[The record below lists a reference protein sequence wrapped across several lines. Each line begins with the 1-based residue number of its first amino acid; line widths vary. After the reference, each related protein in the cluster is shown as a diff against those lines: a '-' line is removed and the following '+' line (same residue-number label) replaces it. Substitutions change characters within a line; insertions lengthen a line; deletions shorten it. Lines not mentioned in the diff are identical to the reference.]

1 MIEQRE
7 QTPIAEA
14 IPAPIGPGGQLTPM
28 SMREVLRIPVMRR
41 LWYAQIVSVFG
52 DFLAL
57 FAVILVMTFN
67 LHATPQQITGIQIAY
82 MGPIAILGILSGVF
96 VDRWPV
102 KITLVSSD
110 FIRAGLCFGLIAVHS
125 VWGYYIS
132 LAAISVVSSF
142 FSPAQG
148 VAVRSAVPWHGQG
161 ASQAL
166 MQQVMMGM
174 RIVGGPLATILV
186 HYLGP
191 RFCYSVDS
199 LSFIASGTLIATL
212 AITLP
217 GKSAVVTAAT
227 PREGSAV
234 VLNEPTG
241 LRRIGADM
249 QQGISFIVHHAALLF
264 VILALASGMF
274 VLGCF
279 GPLIAVYV
287 RDILH
292 APETT
297 FGKTSPMIPL
307 GMVLGMNLIMKLAKT
322 RKATELVYFGLGGIG
337 IGTLLLALFPH
348 LYATIPGLAIIG
360 FAAAAIIIPAQT
372 LIAQET
378 PPPMMGRVGSTV
390 MSAIF
395 TAQILGLILSGILTE
410 HTSVRRVFALCT
422 AMLVVLMIVGKL
434 FMEPKDPAPKD
445 PLIAAT

>member
-1 MIEQRE
+1 MS
-7 QTPIAEA
+7 TA
-14 IPAPIGPGGQLTPM
+14 APITDQPKLAPLTM
-28 SMREVLRIPVMRR
+28 GEVLRIPLMRR
-41 LWYAQIVSVFG
+41 LWFAQIVSVFG

-57 FAVILVMTFN
+57 FAVIIVMTFN
-67 LHATPQQITGIQIAY
+67 LHATPQQITGVQIAY
-82 MGPIAILGILSGVF
+82 MGPIALLGILSGVF

-102 KITLVSSD
+102 KLTLVSSD
-110 FIRAGLCFGLIAVHS
+110 FIRAALCLGLIAVHS
-125 VWGYYIS
+125 VWGFYVV

-148 VAVRSAVPWHGQG
+148 VAVRSAVPLHGQG

-174 RIVGGPLATILV
+174 RIVGGPLATTLV

-199 LSFIASGTLIATL
+199 LSFIASGTLIASL

-217 GKSAVVTAAT
+217 RTAAAAQA
-227 PREGSAV
+227 PHGSAIEEE
-234 VLNEPTG
+234 LTG
-241 LRRIGADM
+241 LRRIGNDM
-249 QQGISFIVHHAALLF
+249 KQGISFIVHHAALLF
-264 VILALASGMF
+264 VILSLASGMF

-292 APETT
+292 APEST

-307 GMVLGMNLIMKLAKT
+307 GMVLGMNLIMKLAKSK
-322 RKATELVYFGLGGIG
+322 KAATLVYYGLGGIG
-337 IGTLLLALFPH
+337 VGTLLLALIPH
-348 LYATIPGLAIIG
+348 LYAMIPGLFIIG
-360 FAAAAIIIPAQT
+360 FAAAAIIVPAQT

-378 PPPMMGRVGSTV
+378 PPHMMGRVGSTV

-395 TAQILGLILSGILTE
+395 TAQILGLILSGILTQ
-410 HTSVRRVFALCT
+410 HISVRGVFALCT
-422 AMLVVLMIVGKL
+422 AMLVILILAGKL
-434 FMEPKDPAPKD
+434 WMEPDHHPAPS
-445 PLIAAT
+445 A

>member
-1 MIEQRE
+1 M
-7 QTPIAEA
+7 P
-14 IPAPIGPGGQLTPM
+14 LTM
-28 SMREVLRIPVMRR
+28 GEVLRIPVMRR

-57 FAVILVMTFN
+57 FAVIIVMTFN
-67 LHATPQQITGIQIAY
+67 LHSTPQQITGVQIAY
-82 MGPIAILGILSGVF
+82 MGPIALLGILSGVF

-102 KITLVSSD
+102 KLTLVSSD
-110 FIRAGLCFGLIAVHS
+110 FIRAALCLGLIAVHS
-125 VWGYYIS
+125 VWGFYVV

-148 VAVRSAVPWHGQG
+148 VAVRSAVPLHGQG

-174 RIVGGPLATILV
+174 RIVGGPLAATLV

-199 LSFIASGTLIATL
+199 LSFIASGTLIASL
-212 AITLP
+212 AITMP
-217 GKSAVVTAAT
+217 KSAAAAQA
-227 PREGSAV
+227 PRDSAIEEE
-234 VLNEPTG
+234 LTG
-241 LRRIGADM
+241 LRRIGGDM
-249 QQGISFIVHHAALLF
+249 KQGISFIVHHAALFF
-264 VILALASGMF
+264 VILSLASGMF

-307 GMVLGMNLIMKLAKT
+307 GMVLGMNLIMKLAKS
-322 RKATELVYFGLGGIG
+322 KKLATLVYYGLGGIG
-337 IGTLLLALFPH
+337 VGTLLLALFPH
-348 LYATIPGLAIIG
+348 LYATIPGLFIIG
-360 FAAAAIIIPAQT
+360 FAAAAIIVPAQT

-378 PPPMMGRVGSTV
+378 PPAMMGRVGSTV
-390 MSAIF
+390 MSAVF
-395 TAQILGLILSGILTE
+395 SAQILGLILSGVLTE
-410 HTSVRRVFALCT
+410 HISVRGVFGLCT
-422 AMLVVLMIVGKL
+422 AMLVVLTVVGKL
-434 FMEPKDPAPKD
+434 WMEPEPHEAKA
-445 PLIAAT
+445 

>member
-1 MIEQRE
+1 MSIEA
-7 QTPIAEA
+7 AEA
-14 IPAPIGPGGQLTPM
+14 VPVAPPMPLTM
-28 SMREVLRIPVMRR
+28 GEVLRIPVMRR

-57 FAVILVMTFN
+57 FAVIIVMTFN
-67 LHATPQQITGIQIAY
+67 LHSTPQQITGVQIAY
-82 MGPIAILGILSGVF
+82 MGPIALLGILSGVF

-102 KITLVSSD
+102 KLTLVSSD
-110 FIRAGLCFGLIAVHS
+110 FIRAALCLGLIAVHS
-125 VWGYYIS
+125 VWGFYVV

-148 VAVRSAVPWHGQG
+148 VAVRSAVPLHGQG

-174 RIVGGPLATILV
+174 RIVGGPLAATLV

-199 LSFIASGTLIATL
+199 LSFIASGTLIASL
-212 AITLP
+212 AITMP
-217 GKSAVVTAAT
+217 KSAAAAQA
-227 PREGSAV
+227 PRDSAIEEE
-234 VLNEPTG
+234 LTG
-241 LRRIGADM
+241 LRRIGGDM
-249 QQGISFIVHHAALLF
+249 KQGISFIVHHAALFF
-264 VILALASGMF
+264 VILSLASGMF

-307 GMVLGMNLIMKLAKT
+307 GMVLGMNLIMKLAKS
-322 RKATELVYFGLGGIG
+322 KKLATLVYYGLGGIG
-337 IGTLLLALFPH
+337 VGTLLLALFPH
-348 LYATIPGLAIIG
+348 LYATIPGLFIIG
-360 FAAAAIIIPAQT
+360 FAAAAIIVPAQT

-378 PPPMMGRVGSTV
+378 PPAMMGRVGSTV
-390 MSAIF
+390 MSAVF
-395 TAQILGLILSGILTE
+395 SAQILGLILSGVLTE
-410 HTSVRRVFALCT
+410 HISVRGVFGLCT
-422 AMLVVLMIVGKL
+422 AMLVVLTVVGKL
-434 FMEPKDPAPKD
+434 WMEPEPHEAKA
-445 PLIAAT
+445 

>member
-1 MIEQRE
+1 M
-7 QTPIAEA
+7 P
-14 IPAPIGPGGQLTPM
+14 LTM
-28 SMREVLRIPVMRR
+28 GEVLRIPVMRR

-57 FAVILVMTFN
+57 FAVIIVMTFN
-67 LHATPQQITGIQIAY
+67 LHSTPQQITGVQIAY
-82 MGPIAILGILSGVF
+82 MGPIALLGILSGVF

-102 KITLVSSD
+102 KLTLVSSD
-110 FIRAGLCFGLIAVHS
+110 FIRAALCLGLIAVHS
-125 VWGYYIS
+125 VWGFYVV

-148 VAVRSAVPWHGQG
+148 VAVRSAVPLHGQG

-174 RIVGGPLATILV
+174 RIVGGPLAATLV

-199 LSFIASGTLIATL
+199 LSFIASGTLIASL
-212 AITLP
+212 AITMP
-217 GKSAVVTAAT
+217 KSAAAAQA
-227 PREGSAV
+227 PRDSAI
-234 VLNEPTG
+234 EEEFTG
-241 LRRIGADM
+241 LRRIGGDM
-249 QQGISFIVHHAALLF
+249 KQGISFIVHHAALFF
-264 VILALASGMF
+264 VILSLASGMF

-307 GMVLGMNLIMKLAKT
+307 GMVLGMNLIMKLAKS
-322 RKATELVYFGLGGIG
+322 KKLATLVYYGLGGIG
-337 IGTLLLALFPH
+337 VGTLLLALFPH
-348 LYATIPGLAIIG
+348 LYATIPGLFIIG
-360 FAAAAIIIPAQT
+360 FAAAAIIVPAQT

-378 PPPMMGRVGSTV
+378 PPAMMGRVGSTV
-390 MSAIF
+390 MSAVF
-395 TAQILGLILSGILTE
+395 SAQILGLILSGVLTE
-410 HTSVRRVFALCT
+410 HISVRGVFGLCT
-422 AMLVVLMIVGKL
+422 AMLVVLTVVGKL
-434 FMEPKDPAPKD
+434 WMEPEPHEAKA
-445 PLIAAT
+445 

>member
-1 MIEQRE
+1 M
-7 QTPIAEA
+7 P
-14 IPAPIGPGGQLTPM
+14 LTM
-28 SMREVLRIPVMRR
+28 GEVLRIPVMRR

-57 FAVILVMTFN
+57 FAVIIVMTFN
-67 LHATPQQITGIQIAY
+67 LHSTPQQITGVQIAY
-82 MGPIAILGILSGVF
+82 MGPIALLGILSGVF

-102 KITLVSSD
+102 KLTLVSSD
-110 FIRAGLCFGLIAVHS
+110 FIRAALCLGLIAVHS
-125 VWGYYIS
+125 VWGFYVV

-148 VAVRSAVPWHGQG
+148 VAVRSAVPLHGQG

-174 RIVGGPLATILV
+174 RIVGGPLAATLV

-199 LSFIASGTLIATL
+199 LSFIASGTLIASL
-212 AITLP
+212 AITMP
-217 GKSAVVTAAT
+217 KSAAAAQA
-227 PREGSAV
+227 PRDSAIEEE
-234 VLNEPTG
+234 LTG
-241 LRRIGADM
+241 LRRIGGDM
-249 QQGISFIVHHAALLF
+249 KQGISFIVHHAALFF
-264 VILALASGMF
+264 VILSLASGMF

-307 GMVLGMNLIMKLAKT
+307 GMVLGMNLIMKLAKS
-322 RKATELVYFGLGGIG
+322 KKLATLVYYGLGGIG
-337 IGTLLLALFPH
+337 VGTLLLALFPH
-348 LYATIPGLAIIG
+348 LYATIPGLFIIG
-360 FAAAAIIIPAQT
+360 FAAAAIIVPAQT

-378 PPPMMGRVGSTV
+378 PPAMMGRVGSTV
-390 MSAIF
+390 MSAVF
-395 TAQILGLILSGILTE
+395 SAQILGLILSGVLTE
-410 HTSVRRVFALCT
+410 HISVRGVFGLCT
-422 AMLVVLMIVGKL
+422 AMLVVLTVVGKL
-434 FMEPKDPAPKD
+434 WMEPEPHE
-445 PLIAAT
+445 AAA